1 MSKPEYEI
9 ILPLND
15 LAGMLSIEDLET
27 TIQNAELN
35 DRVRQNVLL
44 DDSVTF
50 EGPQSLLSPTKA
62 EESKTTD

>member
-50 EGPQSLLSPTKA
+50 EGPQSILSSTKA